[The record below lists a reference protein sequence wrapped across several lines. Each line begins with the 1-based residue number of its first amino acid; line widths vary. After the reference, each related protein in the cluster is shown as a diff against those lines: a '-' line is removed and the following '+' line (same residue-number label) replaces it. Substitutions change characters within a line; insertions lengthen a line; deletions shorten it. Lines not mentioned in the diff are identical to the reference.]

1 METPKVGRP
10 PVGTK
15 IAVRLPDDLIATID
29 ELAAKTG
36 TTRSAWIRDVVVDA
50 VARKQEVGGAHG

>member
-29 ELAAKTG
+29 DLAAKTG
-36 TTRSAWIRDVVVDA
+36 TTRSAWIRNA
-50 VARKQEVGGAHG
+50 AESAASLAKVGS

>member
-36 TTRSAWIRDVVVDA
+36 TTRSAWIRIA
-50 VARKQEVGGAHG
+50 AESAASLAKVGS